1 MITYTIDKTFPL
13 RLYHFVANTTVND
26 CMSEEE
32 KWYLIN
38 VARRCMN
45 QLLEQAKTDA
55 EVAEYCKN
63 CIHMISTMQH
73 EYESPLL

>member
-1 MITYTIDKTFPL
+1 MISYIIDKTFPL
-13 RLYHFVANTTVND
+13 RLYEFVSNTTVND

-55 EVAEYCKN
+55 EVSDYCKN